1 MEAINQFRGLPRQ
14 VYLLS
19 IVRTIMA
26 MGTFVFT
33 FISLIASSRFGM
45 SDFQIGNIMLLVAA
59 ANVFGSLSG
68 GKLADLFGRK
78 RVFLVA
84 DACAVVLILLA
95 GVFSDYPIMLAF
107 LILSYAG
114 SSMTLPVIAALI
126 TDESQPSNRAECFSI
141 LYLSQNI
148 GYAIG
153 PSIGGLLFYH
163 YMKLSFYAQGTLYAL
178 SGLLM
183 LFLIHDQFHQQ
194 KKEELLRAKHPLD
207 NCLVKKKGQSLVAA
221 LVKRPVLIAFLVALV
236 ILTAC
241 YQEISFILPL
251 QFSKLFGIEAGS
263 RYSGFLWSVNAIVCV
278 TCTPLITSVC
288 KKRNQLLNIA
298 IATVFYSIGFGLNGM
313 VHEILLFYGA
323 VVVWTCGEILISTG
337 SGVFIATYAP
347 DTHRARFQSLYEM
360 ARGLGRGIGPNVFGM
375 YLMTHSYSST
385 WRVISLICM
394 GAVIYLLLLYGAER
408 KLKGKNFAIQDEI

>member
-45 SDFQIGNIMLLVAA
+45 SDFEIGNIMLLVAV

-84 DACAVVLILLA
+84 DACAVILIWLS
-95 GVFSDYPIMLAF
+95 GIFSDYPIMLAF

-114 SSMTLPVIAALI
+114 SSMTLPVIAAFI
-126 TDESQPSNRAECFSI
+126 TDESHQSNRAECFSI

-153 PSIGGLLFYH
+153 PSIGGLLFYR
-163 YMKLSFYAQGTLYAL
+163 YMRLSFFAQGTLYAL

-183 LFLIHDQFHQQ
+183 LFLIQDRFRQRQ
-194 KKEELLRAKHPLD
+194 KEAILSKGLPDH
-207 NCLVKKKGQSLVAA
+207 CHIKKREQSLVSA
-221 LVKRPVLIAFLVALV
+221 LIKRPILIAFIIALV

-251 QFSKLFGIEAGS
+251 QFTKLFGIAAGS

-288 KKRNQLLNIA
+288 KKRSQLLNIA

-313 VHEILLFYGA
+313 VHQILLFYGA

-337 SGVFIATYAP
+337 SGVFIASYAP

-360 ARGLGRGIGPNVFGM
+360 ARGLGRGIGPNIFGI
-375 YLMTHSYSST
+375 YLMTHSYGSA
-385 WRVISLICM
+385 WRVISFICL
-394 GAVIYLLLLYGAER
+394 GAVIYLLLLYKAER
-408 KLKGKNFAIQDEI
+408 KLKEKSFAFQDEI